1 MNERDELEQAITK
14 LESQRADLGDA
25 AVNAALAGIHRRLS
39 HLDQF
44 EIRKETKPEIGDR
57 GSERRLVT
65 ILFCDVVGSTALAEG
80 MDPEA
85 WTEIMNAVFEYLIEP
100 VERYGGTI
108 ARLMGD
114 AILAFFGAPT
124 AHEDDPQRA
133 VLAGLEIVEKISPFR
148 EKLRRENKL
157 NFNVR
162 VGINT
167 GLVVVG
173 DVGSK
178 ATGEYTAM
186 GDAVNVAARME
197 QTAAPG
203 SVQIAQ
209 NTYNLVAPIFE
220 CKALGG
226 ITVKG
231 KREPVPAY
239 QVLVKKTE
247 PSSLRGFD
255 SQGISSPLV
264 GRLAEFKSAQHTI
277 EQLLAGRGSILAI
290 RGEAGIGKSRLVTEL
305 RENLVIK
312 NIKLTWL
319 ESYTL
324 SYGQTISYWPFQ
336 QIFREYA
343 GISEEDRESTALIK
357 FEQKIKGLFAE
368 ETVEILPYLASL
380 LSINVGDDYAERVKY
395 LDGEALRIQI
405 YRASWLFFH
414 RLAERSPL
422 VLLFDDLHW
431 MDTSSAGLLEHLLP
445 LIQRVPLLICVL
457 SRPDAETP
465 AARLLKIA
473 TELYENHL
481 TIIDLPPLS
490 LSDSKGL
497 VQNLLEIDSL
507 PEQSQQMML
516 AMADGNPL
524 FLEEIVRNLIGH
536 GALVQD
542 TASGRWQATQQI
554 EKVTVPDTIQGL
566 LIARIDRLDED
577 LKRVVRSAAVIGR
590 AFLYRV
596 LNAVLA
602 NERNL
607 EQQLDQL
614 QQVELIQERKRIPE
628 LEYIFKHALA
638 QEVAYDS
645 LLLQERREVH
655 AQVGAAIE
663 RLYADRLDE
672 FYSMLAYHY
681 SAAMQW
687 DHAQEYLFKAADQAG
702 RLAADAEALALYR
715 QAMEAYAR
723 VRGEDWQP
731 LERAQLD
738 RKIGEAFYRLGN
750 FSQARIYLTR
760 SLALLGETFPD
771 SKWGTRLAIFQALVI
786 QFFHR
791 LFPSYLVRPLS
802 DSSNPEAEELTK
814 AAFALGWIE
823 GVSDVERLFLISIRM
838 LNANERRGFAYGS
851 TYLASTLSTAFDL
864 MGWYS
869 LVNRYA
875 RLATQYSRYADPQRP
890 ILQVDWSRAFH
901 YNIHSDYKKSIDHAR
916 SVVEIA
922 RSTGDLRMYGS
933 GLDFTA
939 WAQLFQG
946 KLNES
951 FEINLEM
958 IKVAEEGSD
967 QQLLSWG
974 LMGLGVTLRRLG
986 QIDEA
991 ISKLEKAIEVSKQVP
1006 DYHSMVAASAWLGR
1020 FLIINGE
1027 ITKALTLL
1035 ETNREVLSAQGI
1047 VIEIPILGNSLS
1059 EAYLASAELTTG
1071 KKRQAW
1077 LKKAKHSCQ
1086 DTLKAS
1092 KRYRPPMMDALLLQG
1107 RLKWLQGN
1115 RTAAEKWWERALDE
1129 AHQTHDP
1136 YSDGIVHLEIGQRL
1150 GERGHLLHAES
1161 VLEKVGAE
1169 YDLAITRKAL
1179 AAFRED

>member
-1 MNERDELEQAITK
+1 MNEREELERAVKK
-14 LESQRADLGDA
+14 LETQRDDLGDA
-25 AVNAALAGIHRRLS
+25 AVDAALAGIYQRIS
-39 HLDQF
+39 FLDQ
-44 EIRKETKPEIGDR
+44 
-57 GSERRLVT
+57 SERGIETEKALSDHGRQRRVVT
-65 ILFCDVVGSTALAEG
+65 ILFCDVAGSTALAEG
-80 MDPEA
+80 MDPET
-85 WTEIMNAVFEYLIEP
+85 WTEIMNATFEHLIEP
-100 VERYGGTI
+100 VERYGGTV

-133 VLAGLEIVEKISPFR
+133 VLAGLGIIENIAPLREILHKEKG
-148 EKLRRENKL
+148 L

-178 ATGEYTAM
+178 VTGEYTAM

-203 SVQIAQ
+203 SVQIAHE
-209 NTYNLVAPIFE
+209 TYTLVAPVFE
-220 CKALGG
+220 CKSLGG
-226 ITVKG
+226 IAVKG
-231 KREPVPAY
+231 KREPVLAY
-239 QVLVKKTE
+239 RVLGKKAE
-247 PSSLRGFD
+247 PGSLRGL
-255 SQGISSPLV
+255 SVQGISSPLV
-264 GRLAEFKSAQHTI
+264 GREDELGLARRAVDHLI
-277 EQLLAGRGSILAI
+277 AGQGGILAI
-290 RGEAGIGKSRLVTEL
+290 LGEAGIGKSRLLAEL
-305 RENLVIK
+305 HNSPATGESQA
-312 NIKLTWL
+312 TWL
-319 ESYTL
+319 EGQTL
-324 SYGQTISYWPFQ
+324 SYGQTTSYWPFQ
-336 QIFREYA
+336 EILRSYA
-343 GISEEDRESTALIK
+343 GISDEDHEKAALGKLEASIK
-357 FEQKIKGLFAE
+357 PLFPGEIA
-368 ETVEILPYLASL
+368 EILPYLASL
-380 LSINVGDDYAERVKY
+380 LSITLSGEYAKRVKY
-395 LDGEALRIQI
+395 LDGEALGRQI
-405 YRASWLFFH
+405 YRAFRLFFQ
-414 RLAERSPL
+414 RLAEQQPVIL
-422 VLLFDDLHW
+422 VFDDLHW
-431 MDTSSAGLLEHLLP
+431 VDASSAGLLEHLMP
-445 LIQRVPLLICVL
+445 LTERVPLLLCGI
-457 SRPDAETP
+457 SRPEAESP
-465 AARLLKIA
+465 AARLLEIA
-473 TELYENHL
+473 KEQFANQLTLIELS
-481 TIIDLPPLS
+481 PLS
-490 LSDSKGL
+490 LTNSRRL
-497 VQNLLEIDSL
+497 VSNLIEIDNL
-507 PEQSQQMML
+507 PEQTQQMML
-516 AMADGNPL
+516 EKSDGNP
-524 FLEEIVRNLIGH
+524 FYMEEIVRNLIEH

-607 EQQLDQL
+607 EHQLDQL
-614 QQVELIQERKRIPE
+614 QRVELIQEKKRIPE

-687 DHAQEYLFKAADQAG
+687 DHAQEYLFKAGDQAG

-760 SLALLGETFPD
+760 SLALLGEVFPD
-771 SKWGTRLAIFQALVI
+771 SKWGTRLAIFQALLI

-791 LFPSYLVRPLS
+791 LFPSYFVRPLS
-802 DSSNPEAEELTK
+802 DFSNPEAEELTK

-901 YNIHSDYKKSIDHAR
+901 YNIHSDYKKSIEHAR
-916 SVVEIA
+916 SVIEIA

-933 GLDFTA
+933 GLDLTA

-951 FEINLEM
+951 LEINLEM

-967 QQLLSWG
+967 QQVLSWG

-991 ISKLEKAIEVSKQVP
+991 ISKLEQAIEVSKQVP
-1006 DYHSMVAASAWLGR
+1006 DYHSLVAASAWLGR
-1020 FLIINGE
+1020 CLIIKGE

-1035 ETNREVLSAQGI
+1035 EANREVLSAQGL
-1047 VIEIPILGNSLS
+1047 VLEIPILGNGLS
-1059 EAYLASAELTTG
+1059 EAYLASAERATG
-1071 KKRQAW
+1071 KERQAW
-1077 LKKAKHSCQ
+1077 IKKTKRSCQ

-1092 KRYRPPMMDALLLQG
+1092 KRYRPPLMDALLLQG

-1115 RTAAEKWWERALDE
+1115 RTAAEKWWERALE
-1129 AHQTHDP
+1129 ESQQTCDP
-1136 YSDGIVHLEIGQRL
+1136 YAEGIVHLELGHRL
-1150 GERGHLLHAES
+1150 GEREHLLRAES
-1161 VLEKVGAE
+1161 LLEKVGAE

-1179 AAFRED
+1179 AAFGED